1 MFYIIK
7 IALGTLLRIIYY
19 LILVRAIL
27 SFFPTLQTSRISY
40 FIYQMTEPVLAPC
53 RAILDKLGLGMG
65 MFDFSPILA
74 LILLNMLQRLIY
86 AI

>member
-1 MFYIIK
+1 MFFVIQV
-7 IALGTLLRIIYY
+7 ALGTLLRIIYY
-19 LILVRAIL
+19 LILIRAIL
-27 SFFPTLQTSRISY
+27 SFFPTLQTSKISY

-74 LILLNMLQRLIY
+74 IILLNLMIRLLFYI
-86 AI
+86 

>member
-1 MFYIIK
+1 MFYTIK
-7 IALGTLLRIIYY
+7 IALGLLFRIIDS
-19 LILVRAIL
+19 LILIRVIL
-27 SFFPTLQTSRISY
+27 SFFPTLQSSRISY

-74 LILLNMLQRLIY
+74 LLLLNILQRLIY

>member
-65 MFDFSPILA
+65 MVDFSPILA
-74 LILLNMLQRLIY
+74 IILLNLLVRLVY

>member
-1 MFYIIK
+1 MFFVIQV
-7 IALGTLLRIIYY
+7 ALGTLLRIIYY
-19 LILVRAIL
+19 LILIRAIL
-27 SFFPTLQTSRISY
+27 SFFPTLKTSNISY

-74 LILLNMLQRLIY
+74 IILLNLMIRLLFYI
-86 AI
+86 